1 MRRGQVWKDAK
12 HNYHLVVSDDSINK
26 YSGFVVAIGITNE
39 EFISDDNI
47 PGSSFAT
54 YYHTGS
60 TQWPVVG
67 LRLHVLK
74 TEDLTELDQNIHQLE
89 AEEMTR
95 VDAVLK
101 AVLGL

>member
-1 MRRGQVWKDAK
+1 MRRGQVWKDAQ
-12 HNYHLVVSDDSINK
+12 HNYHLLVSDDSINK
-26 YSGFVVAIGITNE
+26 YSGFAVAIGITNKE
-39 EFISDDNI
+39 VIRDDNT
-47 PGSSFAT
+47 PGSSFTT
-54 YYHTGS
+54 YYQTGS

-74 TEDLTELDQNIHQLE
+74 TKELIEQVDQLE
-89 AEEMTR
+89 TEEMAR